1 MDNINT
7 SSFKWTKKAW
17 LIVVSATMT
26 IMAIT
31 FGTSASKAA
40 KLTQGSDGGVNEI
53 VMNSDNAPTQSA
65 SYGNIND
72 YAIRY
77 ANFDYFGAMQ
87 PEVGNHVKLAT
98 NGYIGNDV
106 GTRLTSI
113 TSITVTYSASASM
126 EIALSNRDDGLGL
139 NQRVAIASGVELEPT
154 NAPYYFRLYA
164 NDVVTDVVSV
174 QICYTCVEH
183 SASTYFLE
191 NLANQYTGTLGGT
204 VFSLTRSGSSAV
216 LATLNL
222 ASNISIS
229 DGVISVVQDEITVSA
244 TGLTYVGTLSD
255 NGRLI
260 TYKSA
265 SGAYAAYVNGLNLTS
280 VYNLENFESYDATG
294 LGIRQAATGYYGH
307 TGLRGAYYSDYYAG
321 SGTSPIGG
329 TGWQL
334 MGSADYLDRYTS
346 ANEIH
351 TGNSAGKMKRS
362 TIAMRHVSWD
372 LYTGAAVVVGKGDT
386 MSLWAKGVASD
397 VTIKPR
403 VSYVSQITAANNQ
416 GTSDTATETFIV
428 PANSDW
434 TQYTFSID
442 PTRAVYGILFTLEWG
457 STVVYLPVDDIQIYT
472 SGNPWATYV
481 APVAVTGV
489 SVTPETLSLTV
500 GQVSTLTATVAP
512 ANATNKNVVWSSDD
526 ESVTVDSNGQISAVY
541 AGGAHITAT
550 TVDGSYADS
559 CNVSVAAVSNS
570 ADDPLTR
577 TYSGTVSILS
587 NTVSVTAALAENY
600 VVYMKIGSDVINST
614 YTIDDN
620 VVTVVTGNANY
631 GTFVGSLNE
640 ARTVLTKTS
649 LSGTYAGYIGDLIMN
664 VSSYVLEDGNNT
676 TTAALQSKYSIQY
689 SDSWLTSSSADRIE
703 YHTANKIEGDGSVK
717 LKNGSFGK
725 MRYKSA
731 NLTTS
736 LGNYKAFG
744 MWVYNATGSTISAQC
759 FIYTVNGASFNNF
772 ATFSIPSNSTWTYY
786 TAGFTAQVVAGWSII
801 LPTASVT
808 GYPCID
814 YVNLAS

>member
-1 MDNINT
+1 MDIYKNR
-7 SSFKWTKKAW
+7 SFKWSMKIGAVTAATAVLLMVIIGAKSG
-17 LIVVSATMT
+17 LVSGGAP
-26 IMAIT
+26 
-31 FGTSASKAA
+31 
-40 KLTQGSDGGVNEI
+40 LSDGEVNQVVLHAE
-53 VMNSDNAPTQSA
+53 NTPASLGSSFANADN
-65 SYGNIND
+65 NH
-72 YAIRY
+72 IR
-77 ANFDYFGAMQ
+77 NVDFDYFGAKASA
-87 PEVGNHVKLAT
+87 GYHVELAA
-98 NGYIGNDV
+98 NGFFGNDQAS
-106 GTRLTSI
+106 RLTSI
-113 TSITVTYSASASM
+113 TSITVTYSAAASM
-126 EIALSNRDDGLGL
+126 KIATSNRDDGLGL
-139 NQRVAIASGVELEPT
+139 NEKVDIANGVAFIPT

-164 NDVVTDVVSV
+164 GGVATSV
-174 QICYTCVEH
+174 ISVDICYTCIEH
-183 SASTYFLE
+183 SASAYFQD
-191 NLANQYTGTLGGT
+191 NMTKQYTGTLGGT

-216 LATLNL
+216 LETLNL
-222 ASNISIS
+222 ASNISIT
-229 DGVISVVQDEITVSA
+229 DGVISIDQDEITISA
-244 TGLTYVGTLSD
+244 SGLTYVGTLSD

-260 TYKSA
+260 SYKSA
-265 SGAYAAYVNGLNLTS
+265 SGAYAAYVNGLNMTS
-280 VYNLENFESYDATG
+280 VYNLEDFESYASTG
-294 LGIRQAATGYYGH
+294 LGIRSGATGYYGH

-321 SGTSPIGG
+321 SGSSPIGG
-329 TGWQL
+329 ANWQL

-346 ANEIH
+346 ASEIH
-351 TGNSAGKMKRS
+351 TGDFAGKMKRS
-362 TIAMRHVSWD
+362 SVAMRHVSWD

-403 VSYVSQITAANNQ
+403 VSYVSQITTANNQ
-416 GTSDTATETFIV
+416 GTSDTATETFVV

-442 PTRAVYGILFTLEWG
+442 PTRSVYGILITLEWG
-457 STVVYLPVDDIQIYT
+457 STLVYLPVDDIQIYT
-472 SGNPWATYV
+472 SANPWATYV
-481 APVAVTGV
+481 APVAVTGI

-500 GQVSTLTATVAP
+500 GQESTLTATVAP

-526 ESVTVDSNGQISAVY
+526 ESATVDSTGQVTAVSAGEAY
-541 AGGAHITAT
+541 ITAT
-550 TVDGSYADS
+550 TDDGSFTDYCVVTISAI
-559 CNVSVAAVSNS
+559 SNS

-600 VVYMKIGSDVINST
+600 VVYMRIGNDVINST

-649 LSGTYAGYIGDLIMN
+649 LSGSYASYVGELVMN

-717 LKNGSFGK
+717 LKNGTFGK

-731 NLTTS
+731 NLTAS
-736 LGNYKAFG
+736 LGTYKAFG
-744 MWVYNATGSTISAQC
+744 MWVYNATGSSISAQC
-759 FIYTVNGASFNNF
+759 FVYTVNGGSYSNF

-786 TAGFTAQVVAGWSII
+786 TAGFTTQVVAGWSII
-801 LPTASVT
+801 LPTASAT

>member
-1 MDNINT
+1 MDI
-7 SSFKWTKKAW
+7 FKNRSLNWSMK
-17 LIVVSATMT
+17 IGVVTAVTAVVMMG
-26 IMAIT
+26 II
-31 FGTSASKAA
+31 GA
-40 KLTQGSDGGVNEI
+40 KSGNVSGGAPLSDGEVNQVVLHAE
-53 VMNSDNAPTQSA
+53 NTPASLGSSLANADN
-65 SYGNIND
+65 NH
-72 YAIRY
+72 IR
-77 ANFDYFGAMQ
+77 NVDFDYFGAKASA
-87 PEVGNHVKLAT
+87 GYHVELAA
-98 NGYIGNDV
+98 NGFIGNDQAS
-106 GTRLTSI
+106 RLTSI
-113 TSITVTYSASASM
+113 TSITVTYSATESM
-126 EIALSNRDDGLGL
+126 KIATSNRDDGLGL
-139 NQRVAIASGVELEPT
+139 NEKVDIASGVAFIPT

-164 NDVVTDVVSV
+164 GGVATSVTSV
-174 QICYTCVEH
+174 DICYTCIEH
-183 SASTYFLE
+183 SASAYFLD
-191 NLANQYTGTLGGT
+191 NLTIQYTGTLGGT

-229 DGVISVVQDEITVSA
+229 DGVISLDQDEITISA

-260 TYKSA
+260 SYKSA
-265 SGAYAAYVNGLNLTS
+265 S
-280 VYNLENFESYDATG
+280 
-294 LGIRQAATGYYGH
+294 
-307 TGLRGAYYSDYYAG
+307 GAYYSDYYAG
-321 SGTSPIGG
+321 SGSSPIGG

-346 ANEIH
+346 ASDIH
-351 TGNSAGKMKRS
+351 SGDFAGKMKRS
-362 TIAMRHVSWD
+362 SVAMRHVSWD

-403 VSYVSQITAANNQ
+403 VSYVSKITTANNQ
-416 GTSDTATETFIV
+416 GTSDTATETFVV

-442 PTRAVYGILFTLEWG
+442 PTRAVYGILITLEWG
-457 STVVYLPVDDIQIYT
+457 SPTVYLPVDDIQIYT
-472 SGNPWATYV
+472 SGNPWATYI

-500 GQVSTLTATVAP
+500 GQESTLTATVAP
-512 ANATNKNVVWSSDD
+512 ANATNKNVSWDSDD
-526 ESVTVDSNGQISAVY
+526 MSSATVDSDGKVTAVSVGEATISATTADGWFVDY
-541 AGGAHITAT
+541 CVVTIT
-550 TVDGSYADS
+550 
-559 CNVSVAAVSNS
+559 AVSNS

-600 VVYMKIGSDVINST
+600 VVYMKIGTDVINST

-649 LSGTYAGYIGDLIMN
+649 LSGAYASYVGDLVMN

-717 LKNGSFGK
+717 LKNGTFGK

-731 NLTTS
+731 NLTAS

-744 MWVYNATGSTISAQC
+744 MWVYNATGSSISAQC

-772 ATFSIPSNSTWTYY
+772 ATFTIPSNSAWTYY
-786 TAGFTAQVVAGWSII
+786 TSGFTTQAVAGWSII
-801 LPTASVT
+801 LPTASAT

>member
-1 MDNINT
+1 MDIFKNRSLNWSMKIGVVTAVTAVVMMGIIGAKSGNVSGGAPLSDGEVNQVVLHAENT
-7 SSFKWTKKAW
+7 PASLGSSFAD
-17 LIVVSATMT
+17 A
-26 IMAIT
+26 
-31 FGTSASKAA
+31 
-40 KLTQGSDGGVNEI
+40 
-53 VMNSDNAPTQSA
+53 DN
-65 SYGNIND
+65 NH
-72 YAIRY
+72 IR
-77 ANFDYFGAMQ
+77 NVDFDYFGAKASA
-87 PEVGNHVKLAT
+87 GYHVELAA
-98 NGYIGNDV
+98 NGFIGNDQAS
-106 GTRLTSI
+106 RLTSI
-113 TSITVTYSASASM
+113 TSITVTYSATASM
-126 EIALSNRDDGLGL
+126 KIATSNRDDGLGL
-139 NQRVAIASGVELEPT
+139 NEKVDIASGVAFIPT

-164 NDVVTDVVSV
+164 GGVATSVVSV
-174 QICYTCVEH
+174 DICYTCIEH
-183 SASTYFLE
+183 SASAYFLD
-191 NLANQYTGTLGGT
+191 NLTKQYTGTLGGT

-229 DGVISVVQDEITVSA
+229 DGVISLDQDEITISA

-260 TYKSA
+260 SYKSA
-265 SGAYAAYVNGLNLTS
+265 SGAYAAYVNGLNMTS
-280 VYNLENFESYDATG
+280 VYNLEDFESYASTG
-294 LGIRQAATGYYGH
+294 LGIRSAATGYYGH

-321 SGTSPIGG
+321 SGSSPIGG

-346 ANEIH
+346 ASDIH
-351 TGNSAGKMKRS
+351 SGDFAGKMKRS
-362 TIAMRHVSWD
+362 SVAMRHVSWD

-386 MSLWAKGVASD
+386 MSLWAKGVAND

-403 VSYVSQITAANNQ
+403 VSYVSQITTANNQ
-416 GTSDTATETFIV
+416 GTSDTATETFVV

-442 PTRAVYGILFTLEWG
+442 PTRAVYGIIITLEWG
-457 STVVYLPVDDIQIYT
+457 SPTVYLPVDDIQIYT
-472 SGNPWATYV
+472 SGNPWATYI

-500 GQVSTLTATVAP
+500 GQVATLTATVAP
-512 ANATNKNVVWSSDD
+512 ENATNKNVSWDSDD
-526 ESVTVDSNGQISAVY
+526 MSSATVDSDGKVTAVSVGEATISATTADGWFVDY
-541 AGGAHITAT
+541 CVVTIT
-550 TVDGSYADS
+550 
-559 CNVSVAAVSNS
+559 AVSNS

-587 NTVSVTAALAENY
+587 STVSVTAALAENY
-600 VVYMKIGSDVINST
+600 VVYMKIGTDVINST

-649 LSGTYAGYIGDLIMN
+649 LSGAYASYVGDLVMN

-689 SDSWLTSSSADRIE
+689 SDSWFTSPSADRIE

-717 LKNGSFGK
+717 LKNGTFGK

-731 NLTTS
+731 NLTAS

-744 MWVYNATGSTISAQC
+744 MWVYNATGSSISAQC
-759 FIYTVNGASFNNF
+759 FVYTVNGASFNNF
-772 ATFSIPSNSTWTYY
+772 ATFTIPSNSAWTYY
-786 TAGFTAQVVAGWSII
+786 TSGFTTQAVAGWSII
-801 LPTASVT
+801 LPTASAT